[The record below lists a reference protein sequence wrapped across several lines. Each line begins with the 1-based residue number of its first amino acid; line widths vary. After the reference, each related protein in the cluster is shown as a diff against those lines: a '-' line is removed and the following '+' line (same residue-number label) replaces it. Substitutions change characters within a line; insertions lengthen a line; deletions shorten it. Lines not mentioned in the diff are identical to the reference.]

1 MDAISVRPD
10 GRAVLEAGIAGLV
23 TALALVRA
31 GIEVEIFEQSQELR
45 ELGVGINLLPHAVKE
60 LAALGL
66 LTALDKAGIR
76 TREQMAEVIAFFRAR
91 KGRAYG
97 FRFRDWT
104 DFEATDQALVATAD
118 PLVWK
123 LAKTYASGPSADLR
137 LITKPEAGSVLVR
150 VSGAL
155 VPGISVDHLAGIVTF
170 LSAPPLAQPYA
181 DFRFDV
187 PCRFDT
193 DHLPVVASAYHL
205 QQVSSIAIV
214 ESDVGDA
221 RTGVGVGAGAGSGVA
236 GSGGS
241 SEECWYGVQPIRESR
256 IPVLWR
262 GLAAERLR
270 PVR

>member
-1 MDAISVRPD
+1 MSTGFHDVRFPDAIARGATGGPEYSTDVVSVAS
-10 GRAVLEAGIAGLV
+10 G
-23 TALALVRA
+23 
-31 GIEVEIFEQSQELR
+31 FEQRNVNWS
-45 ELGVGINLLPHAVKE
+45 
-60 LAALGL
+60 AARARYDIG
-66 LTALDKAGIR
+66 TGIR

-137 LITKPEAGSVLVR
+137 LITKPEAGSVIVR
-150 VSGAL
+150 VSGAA
-155 VPGISVDHLAGIVTF
+155 VAVVAIDHLTGAVTF
-170 LSAPPLAQPYA
+170 PSTPATQPYA

-214 ESDVGDA
+214 EI
-221 RTGVGVGAGAGSGVA
+221 RT
-236 GSGGS
+236 
-241 SEECWYGVQPIRESR
+241 
-256 IPVLWR
+256 
-262 GLAAERLR
+262 
-270 PVR
+270 